1 MAEKIKEMI
10 EFLSQPIFSSP
21 IKIGILIALM
31 GVNETSFAELQTNLG
46 INKSTLSSVLESL
59 EKEGLIK
66 SFTVVENRP
75 KKHVKITDEG
85 RKIITTYL
93 EYMEN
98 YTSIIKGKDK

>member
-31 GVNETSFAELQTNLG
+31 GVNEMSFTELQNDLG
-46 INKSTLSSVLESL
+46 INKSTLSSVLENL

-66 SFTVVENRP
+66 SFIVVENRP
-75 KKHVKITDEG
+75 KKHVKITEKG
-85 RKIITTYL
+85 REIITTYL
-93 EYMEN
+93 DYMEK
-98 YTSIIKGKDK
+98 YTSIIKGKK